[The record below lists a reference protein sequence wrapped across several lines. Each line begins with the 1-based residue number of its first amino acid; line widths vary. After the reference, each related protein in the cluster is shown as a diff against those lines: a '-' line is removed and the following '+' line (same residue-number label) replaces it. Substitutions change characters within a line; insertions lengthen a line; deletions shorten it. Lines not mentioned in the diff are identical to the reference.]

1 MRRILFA
8 LLRLGI
14 GVGLLVYLARAKII
28 DLHVLPRLFTAWP
41 ITIAA
46 ILLFLADLAL
56 MAWRLCCLFGPQAM
70 HLSFGASLQLT
81 AMSSFFGTFLPGR
94 TGGDVA
100 KVFYASRGNRGRRTE
115 IITVLLLDRVLGL
128 FSLLLLPL
136 LVAPMFP
143 DLLRVKAVSAM
154 LFVVLILVL
163 AILSGFLLCVFIPA
177 TVNRLLEGPM
187 KFLPGGKVIGR
198 SLSTVAAYR
207 SRPGD
212 LMRALC
218 ISLTDNFMVV
228 GVFALGLLLV
238 SPASIAP
245 RLWVI
250 VPMGEIANSLP
261 LTPGGL
267 GVGETAFNALFHIA
281 GLEGGA
287 DALLCWRVW
296 NAIVS
301 IVGLCV
307 YLRGFRARLID
318 PGPQSEPALASVAKS

>member
-1 MRRILFA
+1 MRRILFT
-8 LLRLGI
+8 LLRISIGI
-14 GVGLLVYLARAKII
+14 GLLVYLARAKII
-28 DLHVLPRLFTAWP
+28 DLHVLPRLLTAWP
-41 ITIAA
+41 VTIAA

-56 MAWRLCCLFGPQAM
+56 MAWRLCYLFSPQGM
-70 HLSFGASLQLT
+70 RLSFGASMQLT

-163 AILSGFLLCVFIPA
+163 AILSGFLLCLFIPA
-177 TVNRLLEGPM
+177 SVNRLIDGPM
-187 KFLPGGKVIGR
+187 KFLPGGEVIRR

-207 SRPGD
+207 CRPGD
-212 LMRALC
+212 LVRALC
-218 ISLTDNFMVV
+218 VSLTDNFMVV
-228 GVFALGLLLV
+228 GIFALALV
-238 SPASIAP
+238 VVNPASLAP

-267 GVGETAFNALFHIA
+267 GVGEAAFNALFRIA
-281 GLEGGA
+281 GLQGGA

-301 IVGLCV
+301 MVGLLV
-307 YLRGFRARLID
+307 YLRGFRSRLID
-318 PGPQSEPALASVAKS
+318 PGPKSEPALASVVDS